1 MRVMKVKAAIAYAPD
16 QPLSIDTVEL
26 EPPRAGEVLIEI
38 KATGVCHTDAYTLSG
53 ADPEGLFP
61 AILGHE
67 GAGVVVEV
75 GAGVTSLKVG
85 DHVIPLY
92 TPECRNCE
100 YCLSG
105 KTNLCQA
112 IRSTQGRGVMPD
124 GTSRFSIGG
133 EVLHHYMGTSTFS
146 NYTVLPEIAVAKI
159 REDAPF
165 EKVCLIGC
173 GVTTG
178 IGAVINTAKVEPG
191 ANVVVFGL
199 GGIGLNVIQAARM
212 VGANMIIGVD
222 LNPAKRPLAE
232 KFGMTHFVNP
242 KEIEGD
248 LVPYLVSLTK
258 GGADYTFECIGN
270 VNVMRQALECC
281 HKGWGVSVIVGVA
294 GAGQEI
300 STRPFQLVTGRVWKG
315 TAFGGAKGRTDVP
328 KIVDWYMDG
337 KIDID
342 SLVTHVMPIEQIN
355 DAFDLMH
362 RGESIRSVVT
372 F

>member
-1 MRVMKVKAAIAYAPD
+1 MKVKAAVAYSAGK
-16 QPLSIDTVEL
+16 PLSIEMVEL
-26 EPPRAGEVLIEI
+26 SGPQAGEVLVEI

-67 GAGVVVEV
+67 GAGIVAEV
-75 GAGVTSLKVG
+75 GAGVTSVKVG
-85 DHVIPLY
+85 DRVIPLY
-92 TPECRNCE
+92 IPECRNCE
-100 YCLSG
+100 YCLSR

-112 IRSTQGRGVMPD
+112 IRVTQGQGVMPD
-124 GTSRFSIGG
+124 GTSRFSIDGQKI
-133 EVLHHYMGTSTFS
+133 HHYMGTSTFS

-159 REDAPF
+159 RDDAPF
-165 EKVCLIGC
+165 DKVCLIGC

-191 ANVVVFGL
+191 SNVVVFGL
-199 GGIGLNVIQAARM
+199 GGIGLNIIQAARL
-212 VGANMIIGVD
+212 VGANMIVGVD
-222 LNPAKRPLAE
+222 LNSEKRQMAE

-242 KEIEGD
+242 SEIEGD
-248 LVPYLVSLTK
+248 LVAYLVDLTK
-258 GGADYTFECIGN
+258 GGADYSFECIGN
-270 VNVMRQALECC
+270 INVMRQALECC

-294 GAGQEI
+294 GADQEI

-337 KIDID
+337 KINID
-342 SLVTHVMPIEQIN
+342 SLVSQVMPIEQIN
-355 DAFDLMH
+355 QAFDAMH
-362 RGESIRSVVT
+362 KGEVIRTVLT